1 MQLKKDLLEGTKR
14 IGVWGAG
21 HIGYST
27 MSHFAESGVQCVGFD
42 IAAEKVEEINRG
54 EIPIFAMDYWLGF
67 DPKFLYE
74 HGVARA
80 TTDWQELVAPD
91 MAVHFICI
99 PTERNGEPF
108 LAPLEDVCRKLI
120 QAIQNH
126 SFNEPPL
133 IIIESTL
140 TPNTTDHFLVP
151 LFEEAG
157 VKVGQD
163 VLIGCAPRRDWFS
176 SSDNKSLRTIPRIFG
191 GTDTYTA
198 DAMQQVL
205 SIVCESLVLAP
216 DHMHAEVVKSIE
228 NAYRHAE
235 VALAFELS
243 RAYPSLDMRAVL
255 ELVGTKWN
263 VGTFFPSFGVGG
275 YCIPLSS
282 HYVMQG
288 ADHPEEL
295 TLLRQTVKVCEQQPL
310 LVAQA
315 LLRSGA
321 KKVGILGLSYTEN
334 VKVWAQ
340 SPTLRISEFLL
351 EAGVEVKV
359 NDPHYTPEEIGQI
372 AGLET
377 FEYPEGLEQFDAVLV
392 VAGHREYRLADHS
405 ALFEHLPNCQIIL
418 DNAGMWKDV
427 DFLGHG
433 IEYHVAGDAW
443 WLNGHKPPMVETK
456 APKITLAGV
465 R

>member
-1 MQLKKDLLEGTKR
+1 MELRKALLQGTKR
-14 IGVWGAG
+14 IGVWGVG

-27 MSHFAESGVQCVGFD
+27 MSHFAERGVQCVGYD
-42 IAAEKVEEINRG
+42 IEPQKVEEINRG

-67 DPKFLYE
+67 DPQFLYQ
-74 HGVARA
+74 HGMARA
-80 TTDWQELVAPD
+80 TTDWREMVAPD

-108 LAPLEDVCRKLI
+108 LKPLEDVCQKLI
-120 QAIQNH
+120 QAVSEK

-140 TPNTTDHFLVP
+140 TPTTTDQFVIP
-151 LFEEAG
+151 LFQSAG
-157 VKVGQD
+157 LTVGKD

-176 SSDNKSLRTIPRIFG
+176 SADNKSLRTIPRIFG
-191 GTDTYTA
+191 GTDENTSKT
-198 DAMQQVL
+198 MRSVL
-205 SIVCESLVLAP
+205 SIVCESLVPAP

-243 RAYPSLDMRAVL
+243 RAYPNLDMRTVL

-288 ADHPEEL
+288 AEHPEEL
-295 TLLRQTVKVCEQQPL
+295 TLLKETVKVCQEQPL
-310 LVAQA
+310 LVAQSLVQA
-315 LLRSGA
+315 GA
-321 KKVGILGLSYTEN
+321 KKVGILGLSYTQN

-359 NDPHYTPEEIGQI
+359 NDPHYTPAEVSKI

-377 FEYPEGLEQFDAVLV
+377 FEFPEGLAQFDAVLV
-392 VAGHREYRLADHS
+392 VAAHREYRLADHTH
-405 ALFEHLPNCQIIL
+405 LFQHLPNCRVIL
-418 DNAGMWKDV
+418 DNSGMWKDV
-427 DFLGHG
+427 DFRSVG
-433 IEYHVAGDAW
+433 IEYHVAGDARW
-443 WLNGHKPPMVETK
+443 MNGHSPTK
-456 APKITLAGV
+456 KQTQAPTPLVAT

>member
-1 MQLKKDLLEGTKR
+1 MELKKSLLEGTKR
-14 IGVWGAG
+14 IGVWGVG

-42 IAAEKVEEINRG
+42 IDPEKVAQINRG

-67 DPKFLYE
+67 DPTFLYQ

-80 TTDWQELVAPD
+80 TTDWHDLVAPD
-91 MAVHFICI
+91 LAVHFICI

-108 LAPLEDVCRKLI
+108 LEPLEDVCHKLI
-120 QAIQNH
+120 EAVKSN
-126 SFNEPPL
+126 SFSQPPL

-140 TPNTTDHFLVP
+140 TPTTTDQFVIP
-151 LFEEAG
+151 MFQSAG
-157 VKVGQD
+157 LEVGKD

-191 GTDTYTA
+191 GTDAHTSEA
-198 DAMQQVL
+198 LEQVL
-205 SIVCESLVLAP
+205 SIVCGSLVPAP

-243 RAYPSLDMRAVL
+243 RAYPSLDMRTVL

-288 ADHPEEL
+288 AEHPEEL
-295 TLLRQTVKVCEQQPL
+295 TILRETVKVCEQQPL
-310 LVAQA
+310 LVAQT
-315 LLRSGA
+315 LLRSGV

-334 VKVWAQ
+334 VKVFAQ
-340 SPTLRISEFLL
+340 SPTLSISEFLMD
-351 EAGVEVKV
+351 AGVEVKV
-359 NDPHYTPEEIGQI
+359 NDPHYSAEEIRNISGMD
-372 AGLET
+372 T
-377 FEYPEGLEQFDAVLV
+377 FDFPEGLEQFDAVLV
-392 VAGHREYRLADHS
+392 VAGHREYRLADHNN
-405 ALFEHLPNCQIIL
+405 LFENLSNCRIIL
-418 DNAGMWKDV
+418 DNPGLWKGV
-427 DFLGHG
+427 DFEGTG

-443 WLNGHKPPMVETK
+443 WLVGR
-456 APKITLAGV
+456 APAAESAQKDTPLVAAS
-465 R
+465 